1 MIVLLLKLSSVT
13 KDDCS
18 KDETKKGGQKASFF
32 TLKTV
37 SFNGASFSMV
47 IGIALSFA
55 LYFYDTTSFE
65 SCATH

>member
-1 MIVLLLKLSSVT
+1 MIVAKM
-13 KDDCS
+13 KQ
-18 KDETKKGGQKASFF
+18 KREAKKPPFF

-65 SCATH
+65 SCANS